1 MVRLLNLSLTS
12 MIFFAPNQAIGLSGT
27 CRRLRCASHEMRLAI
42 ATRTL
47 VSRFLLIAI
56 LLHQANEASAAFL
69 PLAGDFARSHPG
81 STAVRRMQVRCN
93 GVTRPRAQTS
103 MMMSLDFDAV
113 RTSMRGAIQFV
124 VAAGG
129 VGVGG
134 VLWGMAKRGGTQP
147 RFDAAALQ
155 KWYVGLAAAQKQQ
168 LFWCLFLDSVG
179 AAPELLLPE
188 PLGQSLDLLWAPCY
202 AFLLFQTFGD
212 RPFLFKTIL
221 AVTGFAEEALPFL
234 SFVPSATVGWLLKSS
249 AERVNVLRPGDSD
262 ADNEGK
268 GRSHRCE

>member
-1 MVRLLNLSLTS
+1 MPYSSSNSRSSFL
-12 MIFFAPNQAIGLSGT
+12 FAKSQRKGE
-27 CRRLRCASHEMRLAI
+27 EMEG
-42 ATRTL
+42 TRTL
-47 VSRFLLIAI
+47 VSRFLLIAS
-56 LLHQANEASAAFL
+56 LLHQANEASAAFV
-69 PLAGDFARSHPG
+69 PLACDFARSRPLLLRSSLFSHPG
-81 STAVRRMQVRCN
+81 STALRRMQVRCN
-93 GVTRPRAQTS
+93 GVTRPRAHTS

-155 KWYVGLAAAQKQQ
+155 KWYLGLAAAQKQQ

-179 AAPELLLPE
+179 VAPELLLPE

-234 SFVPSATVGWLLKSS
+234 SFVPSATIGWLLKSS
-249 AERVNVLRPGDSD
+249 AERVNMLSLGDSD